1 MKSYITTA
9 TIKGRAP
16 VGCFTFATKMAAA
29 GSVPVVLRV
38 VSASV
43 SIAHRA
49 GQIIRDIMKKGELGI
64 VEKVR
69 LMFLLP
75 INNFMHDNR
84 SS

>member
-1 MKSYITTA
+1 
-9 TIKGRAP
+9 
-16 VGCFTFATKMAAA
+16 MAAA

-75 INNFMHDNR
+75 INNVMHDNR